1 MPHFVHDLVDA
12 LFRLAVS
19 LLARG
24 RPTASVV
31 AFSATVVVVIVA
43 SVALYLSVS
52 G

>member
-12 LFRLAVS
+12 LLRLS
-19 LLARG
+19 LRLLASG

-31 AFSATVVVVIVA
+31 AFSVTVTVVVVA
-43 SVALYLSVS
+43 SVALYLSDS